1 MILQDT
7 PLADSS
13 VNSSGTFR
21 RLLRYVWPY
30 RFGFM
35 VAAFGMLGY
44 ALVDVFFVSQL
55 ESFIDVGIDGKD
67 TDYLKYAPLFII
79 GIFVL
84 RGVFNFIA
92 SYCLNWV
99 GTHIVQELRQQLF
112 RHYMQLPVS
121 FHDKHSTGELISRV
135 TYDTEQIK
143 QATSKALIVLLRE
156 GVFVAGLLV
165 VMFWNS
171 WQLSSVFLVI
181 APVIAIIVRQVSRR
195 FRLLSRRIQDAMG
208 GVTTS
213 TEQMLNG
220 HKVILSFGGQKIED
234 ERFSRINN
242 LTRRQDVKLEAT
254 RSISVSIIEIIAS
267 FSLAFVIF
275 LASFPEML
283 ENLTAGKFTT
293 IVASMMLLLRPLKQL
308 TTVNSEFQRGLAA
321 ARSVF
326 NVLDQ
331 AVEKDNGTVN
341 LEKVNGNIRF
351 ENVSFN
357 YPGHEKQVLSDISFA
372 VHAGQTVAL
381 VGRSGSGKT
390 TISSLLPRFYET
402 EQGDIFIDEQNI
414 RDCTLT
420 SLRKQMAVVSQHV
433 VLFNDTIANN
443 ITYGTTEPVSE
454 EQLRH
459 VAEQAHVLEF
469 ADQMKDGLNT
479 VIGENGVSLS
489 GGQRQRI
496 AIARALLRQAPILIL
511 DEATSALDTE
521 SERKIQA
528 ALNVLM
534 EGRTSI
540 VIAHRLST
548 IENADHILVMDQ
560 GRILEQGNHQ
570 QLLSH
575 NGLYAQLHK
584 MQFGDD

>member
-1 MILQDT
+1 MIFQDT

-13 VNSSGTFR
+13 VNTSGTFR

-156 GVFVAGLLV
+156 GVFVAGLLA

-267 FSLAFVIF
+267 FALAFVIF

-341 LEKVNGNIRF
+341 LDKVDGNIRF
-351 ENVSFN
+351 EHVSFN

-372 VHAGQTVAL
+372 VKAGQTVAL

-560 GRILEQGNHQ
+560 GRIIEQGNHQ
-570 QLLSH
+570 QLVSH